1 MEVAEFAL
9 AGGVRLLFS
18 VLSGSDPSLIPDS
31 GSNFV
36 LKPLDLDDEI
46 VGLADLALQR
56 ERPKLDVCNLRQD
69 ASDVAGY
76 APREYALV

>member
-1 MEVAEFAL
+1 MPYPKVAPLRPPQRRPLEVAEFAL

-56 ERPKLDVCNLRQD
+56 ERPKLDV
-69 ASDVAGY
+69 
-76 APREYALV
+76 